1 MARGGNFYGGWKRMI
16 SGTKKRRA
24 IVVTFGD
31 RQLDGRPIE
40 ARIQVRHP
48 AGGERPA
55 LLTDLGC
62 CEDLTVRRNL
72 TSAAI
77 HKAGFDWLC
86 YWLIQR
92 VGERVSA
99 LAWFDTYS
107 PPGWAE
113 RFNRDAFFDTDP
125 RIDFAC
131 RFDWPLAWDLESLFG
146 QPASRVSAA
155 AAKRFVTGAIQVGAH
170 SGVTFGLP
178 TERPFEHAIVTLS
191 SAQPNRRWITDAT
204 IGEAYAIGVSLHS
217 FIEPRIAQL
226 LPEWEVSTPTEVQRS
241 MLRCVS
247 QGLSN
252 REIAERMS
260 MSVHTV
266 AYHLRQLEK
275 RFDAQNRVQL
285 AYIAGRILDD

>member
-1 MARGGNFYGGWKRMI
+1 MM

-24 IVVTFGD
+24 VVVTFGD

-40 ARIQVRHP
+40 APIQARHP
-48 AGGERPA
+48 AFGGEPA

-62 CEDLTVRRNL
+62 CEDLSVRRNL

-131 RFDWPLAWDLESLFG
+131 RFDWPLAWDLDSLFG
-146 QPASRVSAA
+146 LPASRASAA
-155 AAKRFVTGAIQVGAH
+155 AAKRFVSGAIQVGAH

-217 FIEPRIAQL
+217 FIEPRIDRL
-226 LPEWEVSTPTEVQRS
+226 LPEWEVSMPTEVQTS
-241 MLRCVS
+241 MLRCVA

-275 RFDAQNRVQL
+275 RFDALNRVQL

>member
-1 MARGGNFYGGWKRMI
+1 MM
-16 SGTKKRRA
+16 SGIKKRRA
-24 IVVTFGD
+24 VVVTFGD
-31 RQLDGRPIE
+31 RQLDSQPVEEG
-40 ARIQVRHP
+40 IQAWQPGTTR
-48 AGGERPA
+48 ESA

-62 CEDLTVRRNL
+62 YEDLTVRRHL
-72 TSAAI
+72 TSSAI

-92 VGERVSA
+92 VGERVGA

-131 RFDWPLAWDLESLFG
+131 RFDWPLAWDLQTLFG
-146 QPASRVSAA
+146 QHTSRVGAA
-155 AAKRFVTGAIQVGAH
+155 AAKRFVAGAVQVGAQ
-170 SGVTFGLP
+170 SGVTFGLQ

-191 SAQPNRRWITDAT
+191 SAQPDRRWITDAT

-217 FIEPRIAQL
+217 FIEPRIDQL
-226 LPEWEVSTPTEVQRS
+226 LPDWQISVPTDVQRS

-252 REIAERMS
+252 REIAEQMS

-275 RFDAQNRVQL
+275 RFDALNRVQL